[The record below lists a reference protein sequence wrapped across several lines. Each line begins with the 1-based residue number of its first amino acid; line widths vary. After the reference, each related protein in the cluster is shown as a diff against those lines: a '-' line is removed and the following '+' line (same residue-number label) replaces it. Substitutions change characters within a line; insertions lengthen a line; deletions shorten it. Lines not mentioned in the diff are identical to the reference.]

1 MNQIRSANSRL
12 YVPVRHGHNS
22 RYAAFKSLHLTSR
35 TYGVFCVAILVSFAT
50 VGYGG
55 LGMSYGSLDD
65 GPSGQIF
72 VLNPQSYPVVGSH
85 WTVQF
90 TTVGNYDLV
99 VFAVN
104 ETTFER
110 DLVFVELYSSNG
122 TAFVP
127 SDVQNNTLTF
137 ANFTGMTGEN
147 SRGGG
152 GGGWR
157 MAF

>member
-1 MNQIRSANSRL
+1 M
-12 YVPVRHGHNS
+12 
-22 RYAAFKSLHLTSR
+22 
-35 TYGVFCVAILVSFAT
+35 SFAV
-50 VGYGG
+50 VGHAV
-55 LGMSYGSLDD
+55 LDLSYGSFDD
-65 GPSGQIF
+65 GSQGQIF

-99 VFAVN
+99 VSAVN

-122 TAFVP
+122 TAFAP
-127 SDVQNNTLTF
+127 SNVQNNTLTF
-137 ANFTGMTGEN
+137 ANFTGITGEN

-152 GGGWR
+152 GGVENGILR
-157 MAF
+157 FRCAPQAATT